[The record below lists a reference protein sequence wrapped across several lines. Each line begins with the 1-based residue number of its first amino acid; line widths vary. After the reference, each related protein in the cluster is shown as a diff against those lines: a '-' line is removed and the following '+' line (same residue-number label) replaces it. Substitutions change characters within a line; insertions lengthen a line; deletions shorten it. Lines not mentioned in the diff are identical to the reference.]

1 MQLLSSVI
9 NLNNK
14 QIQFQV
20 DTGAALSIILKNT
33 RRKVWGKE
41 RPEIIP
47 SNIRLRGFTGE
58 QIIVTGKINVQ
69 SDSNKNIYLVDE
81 NVPNIAGPGMIEE
94 L

>member
-1 MQLLSSVI
+1 MLSSVI

-20 DTGAALSIILKNT
+20 DTGAALSIISKNT
-33 RRKVWGKE
+33 WRKVWGKE

-58 QIIVTGKINVQ
+58 QILVTGMIKVQ
-69 SDSNKNIYLVDE
+69 SDSKKKI
-81 NVPNIAGPGMIEE
+81 I
-94 L
+94 